1 MSTPVKY
8 SPDAIEIELIR
19 SLYDGLLPSIV
30 MSVGFLVCGALMV
43 HQSGDT
49 LIVWPYVLGVLAS
62 IARLVIAWRDAP
74 SVTAPT
80 ISLDRARGLERRYAA
95 GYIVFAAM
103 LGVFAARALA
113 LPDQSIDQLAICLI
127 IGYAGGVAAG
137 TSLRPRIAIASLL
150 LAVMP
155 PVVTMLGTG
164 KTLHIATGLMTAA
177 FLAGGIFSLR
187 KRHTRALDE
196 IGRRLTFASLA
207 RSDGLTELPNRL
219 ALREWFDENVRAAKL
234 RPIALHCL
242 DLNGFKPVNDSYG
255 HPTGDM
261 LLAAVAKRL
270 AGALREGDIVA
281 RLGGDEFAIVQLG
294 IGNPDEAYMLAER
307 IAASIA
313 RPFAIGNHDIRVT
326 TSIGYLVCDDV
337 SRDLEQLISLADE
350 ALYAAK
356 RSGRTICRF
365 QEVAAVQAAA

>member
-30 MSVGFLVCGALMV
+30 MSVGFLVCGALMTQ
-43 HQSGDT
+43 QSGDA

-62 IARLVIAWRDAP
+62 VVRLAIARRDAP
-74 SVTAPT
+74 AVAATT
-80 ISLDRARGLERRYAA
+80 IPLDGARRLERRYAI

-113 LPDQSIDQLAICLI
+113 LPDQSIDKLAICLI
-127 IGYAGGVAAG
+127 IGYAAGVAAG

-155 PVVTMLGTG
+155 PVVTMLATG
-164 KTLHIATGLMTAA
+164 KTLHIATALMTAA

-187 KRHTRALDE
+187 KRHARALDE

-255 HPTGDM
+255 HPVGDM

-270 AGALREGDIVA
+270 AGTLREGDIVA
-281 RLGGDEFAIVQLG
+281 RLGGDEFAIVQLQ
-294 IGNPDEAYMLAER
+294 IANPDEAYMLAER
-307 IAASIA
+307 VAASIA
-313 RPFAIGNHDIRVT
+313 RPFAIGSHDIRVT
-326 TSIGYLVCDDV
+326 TSIGYLVCEDAT
-337 SRDLEQLISLADE
+337 RDLEQLISLADE
-350 ALYAAK
+350 ALYSAK

-365 QEVAAVQAAA
+365 EEVASVQAAA